1 VGQGGSE
8 THPYTTSIKGAAVM
22 DMFFRI
28 LLLILSL
35 LALGFTGWWFYLA
48 LFDRPRFHSLMEEVT
63 WPRIPEQVQFVSALV
78 MFPLMLI
85 GVILLVINFVLVLQ
99 LR

>member
-1 VGQGGSE
+1 V
-8 THPYTTSIKGAAVM
+8 T

-35 LALGFTGWWFYLA
+35 IALGFTGWWFYLA

-63 WPRIPEQVQFVSALV
+63 WPRIPERVQFISALI
-78 MFPLMLI
+78 MFPLMLV
-85 GVILLVINFVLVLQ
+85 GVIVFVINFVLVLSV
-99 LR
+99 R